1 MREGYI
7 SIAPNNLDATDYA
20 EKSRLESAGFDTD
33 FAK

>member
-1 MREGYI
+1 MT
-7 SIAPNNLDATDYA
+7 SLCTVPNNLDATDYA